1 VWVELAAAYVIGTAA
16 GLWLFKNWVSEKI
29 VTATLDTLI
38 RDGYL
43 YSWVDDEG
51 ITQLT
56 KWSDIY
62 KTEMEVIEEMTPEE
76 IERIV
81 DELIE
86 EDKRR
91 NETDDTP

>member
-1 VWVELAAAYVIGTAA
+1 MWVELAAAYVIGTAA
-16 GLWLFKNWVSEKI
+16 GLWLFKNWVSERI

-43 YSWVDDEG
+43 YSWVDEDG

-56 KWSDIY
+56 KWSDIH
-62 KTEMEVIEEMTPEE
+62 KTDMTPEE